1 MSFQSGTVGRKN
13 FAVSQNDGKLY
24 CQCEKCTG
32 IDKREESHM
41 GVLLNFVNKVADGVG
56 KKYPDVKIG
65 TLAYQYSH
73 KPPKNIRPRDNV
85 QINLCADQPLQH

>member
-1 MSFQSGTVGRKN
+1 
-13 FAVSQNDGKLY
+13 
-24 CQCEKCTG
+24 
-32 IDKREESHM
+32 M

-85 QINLCADQPLQH
+85 QINLCADQPLCRSTSAALMPVNFTPSPIRVAPKM